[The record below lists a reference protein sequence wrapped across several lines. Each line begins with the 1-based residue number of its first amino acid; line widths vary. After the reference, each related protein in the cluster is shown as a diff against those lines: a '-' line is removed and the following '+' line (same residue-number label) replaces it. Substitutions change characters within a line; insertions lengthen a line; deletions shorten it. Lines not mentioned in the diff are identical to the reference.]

1 MIEFSGLPAW
11 VLAALAVIVVLLL
24 MTFSRN
30 RNSSSRRR
38 HFSTEYFR
46 GLDYLLNDE
55 QDKALY
61 KHFGIVGPPAI
72 MFFDKDGVL
81 TRAIGKNYTLNALS
95 WVPADPGCSVA
106 PFVSCFDPWAVMPGT
121 NTNSADDNLGGGE
134 HTTAIYR
141 EWIYIYDQWFPTWIK
156 YSGLNLHIRIA
167 GYGTIF
173 ANAGTLI
180 EQFNFETFEWD
191 VIKMTP
197 NWDNWKE
204 KDVFAMCSYHGN
216 R

>member
-1 MIEFSGLPAW
+1 MKPLIRLASQL
-11 VLAALAVIVVLLL
+11 VLACASILVASSAWADKPIDIV
-24 MTFSRN
+24 
-30 RNSSSRRR
+30 
-38 HFSTEYFR
+38 R
-46 GLDYLLNDE
+46 GPL
-55 QDKALY
+55 
-61 KHFGIVGPPAI
+61 HFGPFPFVDCTQLDDMDFWIWVEGDTMEEGK

-81 TRAIGKNYTLNALS
+81 TNAIGKNYTLNALS

-106 PFVSCFDPWAVMPGT
+106 PFVSCFDPRAVMPGT
-121 NTNSADDNLGGGE
+121 NTNSSDDNLGGGE

-156 YSGLNLHIRIA
+156 YSGLNLHIRIP
-167 GYGTIF
+167 GYGNIF

-197 NWDNWKE
+197 NWDNWKA

-216 R
+216 Q